1 MKTKI
6 KVIVVL
12 MYCAFHSSC
21 YLPQKLR
28 KTQWTVAE
36 VKEWS
41 SKTKNSTWQGLLLY
55 QGSDSVNHYF
65 ISRVMDEFVW
75 FEIKTTELKIADT
88 LPKKNKQL
96 GYYYVDP
103 LKEFTKVKDY

>member
-6 KVIVVL
+6 KVIVLL
-12 MYCAFHSSC
+12 MYCAFQSAC

-28 KTQWTVAE
+28 KAQWTVAE

-41 SKTKNSTWQGLLLY
+41 MKTKNSTWRGLLLY

-75 FEIKTTELKIADT
+75 FEIKIAEIKIDET
-88 LPKKNKQL
+88 IPKKNKHP

-103 LKEFTKVKDY
+103 LKDFTKVKDY